1 MNRSSHKL
9 SLVFRPGEPFEIEFT
24 RDETRNV
31 WLIAVNGVGLS
42 SSGEFPANFH
52 TDKRSAREF
61 ARDFTVMLWP
71 TSSAADIARQHARA
85 AKRQKGKLQ

>member
-9 SLVFRPGEPFEIEFT
+9 SLVMGRGPFEMEFT
-24 RDETRNV
+24 RDETRCA
-31 WLIAVNGVGLS
+31 WLIAVNGDGIS

-71 TSSAADIARQHARA
+71 KSSAADIARQHAA
-85 AKRQKGKLQ
+85 TAKRQKGKLQ